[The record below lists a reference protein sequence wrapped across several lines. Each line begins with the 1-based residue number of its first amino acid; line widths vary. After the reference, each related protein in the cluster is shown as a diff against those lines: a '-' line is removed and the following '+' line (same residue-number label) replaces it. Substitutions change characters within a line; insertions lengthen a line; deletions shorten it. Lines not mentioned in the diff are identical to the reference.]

1 MIIILVQIFS
11 VTLSSI
17 LMLLNSRVQRLIVP
31 ITDYR
36 SYVEWREPVLGD
48 EVSVAA
54 AGDVRTVPKLREG
67 D

>member
-31 ITDYR
+31 IADYGAYLE
-36 SYVEWREPVLGD
+36 SREALLGPGLCP
-48 EVSVAA
+48 A
-54 AGDVRTVPKLREG
+54 PEG
-67 D
+67 ILSILEMQ